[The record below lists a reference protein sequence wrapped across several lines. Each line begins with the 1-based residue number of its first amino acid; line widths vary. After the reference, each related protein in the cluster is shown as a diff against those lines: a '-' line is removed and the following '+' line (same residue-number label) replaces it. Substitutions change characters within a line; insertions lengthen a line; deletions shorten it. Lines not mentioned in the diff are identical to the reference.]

1 MKRGP
6 RLFYLRGF
14 SQSPPLWIEEDKR
27 VFYTIINETEDDD
40 GCFRFPQFTIPHLT
54 KMNHDIETNLMSGN
68 LFFQLINLTAF
79 MEGHNK
85 HRNQCWCRLIG
96 LIILKWSA
104 RKITERLWQHVQERS
119 MTMTK
124 ILHTLAWMLRYIYV
138 TEYGT
143 ALTTILP
150 ILFLYL
156 NNVIVTARTFEP

>member
-1 MKRGP
+1 MKIGP
-6 RLFYLRGF
+6 RLFYLRGS
-14 SQSPPLWIEEDKR
+14 SQSPPLWMEEDKR

-40 GCFRFPQFTIPHLT
+40 GCFKFPQFTIPHLT

-85 HRNQCWCRLIG
+85 HKNQCWCRLIG

-124 ILHTLAWMLRYIYV
+124 TYYTPWPLDVKALGKS
-138 TEYGT
+138 GT
-143 ALTTILP
+143 ACI
-150 ILFLYL
+150 
-156 NNVIVTARTFEP
+156 